1 MKLLQP
7 FWVKYKLCFNVLSW
21 TDAVNYLNTFLYFI
35 ETITI
40 IYFVVIYYFS
50 MLYVFFFRNSSDF
63 FFFSKCF

>member
-50 MLYVFFFRNSSDF
+50 MLYVFFSQLIRFL
-63 FFFSKCF
+63 FFS